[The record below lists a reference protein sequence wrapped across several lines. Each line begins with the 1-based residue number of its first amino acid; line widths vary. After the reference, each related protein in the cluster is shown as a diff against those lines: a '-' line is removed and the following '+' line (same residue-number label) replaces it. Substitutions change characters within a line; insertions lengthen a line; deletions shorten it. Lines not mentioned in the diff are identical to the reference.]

1 MNKSD
6 LVKKIFDRTNGLDNK
21 DIDEALRELFKFL
34 SNSLKENNRIELRG
48 FGSFS
53 MRRRPM
59 RLGRNPKTNQSI
71 NIESK
76 SYTYFR
82 ASKNLKSDLNK

>member
-76 SYTYFR
+76 SV
-82 ASKNLKSDLNK
+82 D